1 VTADDTFLTDAEV
14 ERLVGTPRKGRQIA
28 WLSERGYPLEV
39 NEACRPV
46 VLRSVVLARLGG
58 KVENRRKRPNFGA
71 INGQASN

>member
-39 NEACRPV
+39 NEAGRPV

-58 KVENRRKRPNFGA
+58 KADTKRRTPNFGA
-71 INGQASN
+71 IRG